1 VKKNKSFFE
10 EEFDF
15 NTSFLPNDTKNH
27 TKIYIFTPYDS
38 FYPSY
43 VGITGRDLEERA
55 KEHERS
61 GRFKQS
67 EGEVKQIAEF
77 KNRDEALALERQM
90 ISNGKKAGSYKLNIK

>member
-1 VKKNKSFFE
+1 MKRIKSFFNDE
-10 EEFDF
+10 LDGHPFFKQE
-15 NTSFLPNDTKNH
+15 NTQNVTKV
-27 TKIYIFTPYDS
+27 YIFTPDDS

-43 VGITGRDLEERA
+43 VGITDRSVEQRV

-67 EGEVKQIAEF
+67 KGEVKQIAEF

-90 ISNGKKAGSYKLNIK
+90 ISNGKKAGSFKLNKK